1 MLQSLFLTFSF
12 GQFWFFSELIAP
24 WLFLSP
30 YFTSIFEKICFL
42 NLNINN
48 FFIFINKKKKKD
60 SLRTMSVFV
69 LICLHLSTIFLLNL
83 GSFPFIAISILFGM
97 LEFFILFSKIY
108 LFLCFIALIPKSIW
122 IFYSDFVTA
131 TRDRQFTKII
141 YDPNSRIATFIVYFF
156 KIFWL

>member
-1 MLQSLFLTFSF
+1 
-12 GQFWFFSELIAP
+12 
-24 WLFLSP
+24 
-30 YFTSIFEKICFL
+30 
-42 NLNINN
+42 
-48 FFIFINKKKKKD
+48 
-60 SLRTMSVFV
+60 MSVFV

-141 YDPNSRIATFIVYFF
+141 YDPNSRTATFIVYFF